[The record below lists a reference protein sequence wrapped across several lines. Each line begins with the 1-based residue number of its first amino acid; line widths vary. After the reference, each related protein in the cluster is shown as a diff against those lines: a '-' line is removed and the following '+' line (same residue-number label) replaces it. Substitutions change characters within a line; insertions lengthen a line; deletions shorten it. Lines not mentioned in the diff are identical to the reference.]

1 MDKIHVYET
10 KAINSPLTH
19 NSLGDSFALQS
30 QPAFQPQRK
39 FHCTKVQDL
48 MSKQQIVASSP
59 SRNQLEKKQIFK
71 QVHASLARAQKIR
84 ISHKKFALFTCNFKR
99 T

>member
-1 MDKIHVYET
+1 LLIAVGAYGQNTYVYET

-39 FHCTKVQDL
+39 FHCTKVEDL
-48 MSKQQIVASSP
+48 MSKQQIVESSP

-71 QVHASLARAQKIR
+71 QVQASLARAQK
-84 ISHKKFALFTCNFKR
+84 S
-99 T
+99 